1 MQIEV
6 GRDFK
11 AGLSEV
17 NMIKYD
23 SVTKIFGTGKEAVT
37 ALDNVTF
44 TIKKGDIVVFLGPS
58 GCGKTTTLRLTNRL
72 DTITRGSISIN
83 GQDIIDVDAVK
94 LRQKMGYVIQE
105 IGLFPNKTI
114 AQNIAVVPRLL
125 GWSKE
130 KISGRVDELLSMTNL
145 NPELYRD
152 RYPAELSGGQQQRV
166 GVARGLAADPEILL
180 MDEPFGAI
188 DPINREQIQDE
199 FLRLQSKIKKTVA
212 FVSHDIHEAI
222 KMGDKIALFN
232 EGKLVQYDAPETILT
247 RPKNKFVT
255 DFVGADRALKVLGL
269 MRVSDVINLKP
280 KNIIKG
286 TDTAPDAL
294 KFLEKKAFRY
304 GIVVDGSKP
313 IGYVTAKTLKYEDG
327 FVRDVVEQYPHFEEE
342 GSSLRDVL
350 SYMLMY
356 NLMTFCVVDENGDF
370 MGTISY
376 NDIQKSVRESYSDDA
391 ERNGERVYP

>member
-1 MQIEV
+1 
-6 GRDFK
+6 
-11 AGLSEV
+11 
-17 NMIKYD
+17 MIKYD
-23 SVTKIFGTGKEAVT
+23 AVTKIFGTGKEAVT
-37 ALDNVTF
+37 ALDNVSF
-44 TIKKGDIVVFLGPS
+44 TIKKGDIVIFLGPS

-83 GQDIIDVDAVK
+83 GNSIIDIGAVK

-125 GWSKE
+125 RWSKQ
-130 KISGRVDELLSMTNL
+130 KINERVDELLRMVNL
-145 NPELYRD
+145 DPELYRN

-199 FLRLQSKIKKTVA
+199 FLKLQSKIKKTVA

-232 EGKLVQYDAPETILT
+232 EGKLIQYDTPEIILT
-247 RPKNKFVT
+247 RPKNKFVA

-269 MRVSDVINLKP
+269 IQVSDVINLKP
-280 KNIIKG
+280 KNIIRG
-286 TDTAPDAL
+286 TDAAPDAL
-294 KFLEKKAFRY
+294 KFLEKKNFRY
-304 GIVVDGSKP
+304 GIVIDGSKP
-313 IGYVTAKTLKYEDG
+313 IGYVTAKTLKYEEG
-327 FVRDVVEQYPHFEEE
+327 LVRDVVEEYPHFEEE

-350 SYMLMY
+350 SYMLMH
-356 NLMTFCVVDENGDF
+356 NIMTFCVVDEHGDF
-370 MGTISY
+370 IGTISY

-391 ERNGERVYP
+391 ERNGEGV

>member
-1 MQIEV
+1 
-6 GRDFK
+6 
-11 AGLSEV
+11 
-17 NMIKYD
+17 MIKYD
-23 SVTKIFGTGKEAVT
+23 SVTKIFGTGREAVT

-72 DTITRGSISIN
+72 DTITRGSVSIN
-83 GQDIIDVDAVK
+83 GQSIIDIDAVK

-130 KISGRVDELLSMTNL
+130 KISGRVDELLRMTNL
-145 NPELYRD
+145 DPELYRD

-199 FLRLQSKIKKTVA
+199 FLKLQSKIKKTVA

-232 EGKLVQYDAPETILT
+232 EGKLIQYDAPEIILT
-247 RPKNKFVT
+247 RPKNKFVA

-269 MRVSDVINLKP
+269 IRVSDVINLKP
-280 KNIIKG
+280 KNIIRG
-286 TDTAPDAL
+286 TDAAPDAL
-294 KFLEKKAFRY
+294 KFLEKKNFRY
-304 GIVVDGSKP
+304 GIVIDGSNP
-313 IGYVTAKTLKYEDG
+313 IGYVTAKTLKYEEG
-327 FVRDVVEQYPHFEEE
+327 LVRDVVEEYPHFEEE

-356 NLMTFCVVDENGDF
+356 NIMTFCVVDENGDF
-370 MGTISY
+370 IGTISY
-376 NDIQKSVRESYSDDA
+376 NDIQKSVRESYSDEA
-391 ERNGERVYP
+391 ERNEEGV

>member
-1 MQIEV
+1 
-6 GRDFK
+6 
-11 AGLSEV
+11 
-17 NMIKYD
+17 MIKYD
-23 SVTKIFGTGKEAVT
+23 SVTKIFGTGREAVT

-83 GQDIIDVDAVK
+83 GQSIIDVDAVK

-130 KISGRVDELLSMTNL
+130 KVSGRVDELLRMTNL
-145 NPELYRD
+145 DPELYRD

-199 FLRLQSKIKKTVA
+199 FLKLQSKIKKTVA

-232 EGKLVQYDAPETILT
+232 EGKLIQYDAPEIILT
-247 RPKNKFVT
+247 RPKNKFVA

-269 MRVSDVINLKP
+269 IRVSDVINLKP
-280 KNIIKG
+280 KNIIRG
-286 TDTAPDAL
+286 TDAAPDAL
-294 KFLEKKAFRY
+294 KFLEKKNFRY
-304 GIVVDGSKP
+304 GIVIDGSKP
-313 IGYVTAKTLKYEDG
+313 IGYVTAKTLKYEEG
-327 FVRDVVEQYPHFEEE
+327 LVRDVVEEYPHFEEE

-356 NLMTFCVVDENGDF
+356 NIMTFCVVDENGDF
-370 MGTISY
+370 IGTISY
-376 NDIQKSVRESYSDDA
+376 NDIQKSVRESYSDEA
-391 ERNGERVYP
+391 ERNEEGV